1 MTQYSSL
8 GNWFH
13 GDLRIEIDAYFIS
26 EAFYCNRCFY
36 IAIVNTEG
44 RGVEKRD
51 LQLKVKQKE
60 SIEKKGLV
68 IIRKRAEVRYAE
80 MRFPDVI

>member
-1 MTQYSSL
+1 MINL
-8 GNWFH
+8 F
-13 GDLRIEIDAYFIS
+13 FICS
-26 EAFYCNRCFY
+26 
-36 IAIVNTEG
+36 AIVNTEG